1 MATPS
6 QRAPHTQ
13 NLRSTVTTK
22 ICELGH
28 HFHNSLVFS
37 FPPFSFVSSA
47 FTESQTQDLTLA
59 KLVL

>member
-13 NLRSTVTTK
+13 NLRSTVTR
-22 ICELGH
+22 
-28 HFHNSLVFS
+28 FVNSGTIFITVVFS